1 LPQLI
6 LFPSFRLPVKADT
19 FFGKCWWSDEVF
31 LGSQQGYRD
40 FVLIS
45 EFSEMEGPVPL
56 AVVSESTYVDLKEYT
71 APSASSSEQGQQQ
84 QQQAKHRLQMEADLH
99 TLGLD
104 RFDFNAFALRVV
116 STDRGADC
124 YE

>member
-1 LPQLI
+1 
-6 LFPSFRLPVKADT
+6 
-19 FFGKCWWSDEVF
+19 
-31 LGSQQGYRD
+31 
-40 FVLIS
+40 
-45 EFSEMEGPVPL
+45 MEGPVPL

-71 APSASSSEQGQQQ
+71 APSSSSSE
-84 QQQAKHRLQMEADLH
+84 QQAKHRLQMEADLH